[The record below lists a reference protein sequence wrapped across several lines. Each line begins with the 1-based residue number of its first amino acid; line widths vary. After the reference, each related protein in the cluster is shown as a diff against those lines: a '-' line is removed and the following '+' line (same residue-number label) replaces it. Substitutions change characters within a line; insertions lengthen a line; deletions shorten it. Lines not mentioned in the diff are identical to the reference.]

1 MFRLEIFYN
10 ELIERVNL
18 ASIKLEE
25 SELKKVSYK

>member
-18 ASIKLEE
+18 AKIKLEE
-25 SELKKVSYK
+25 DNLKKK